1 MPLIAALIL
10 AAGLAHAANDS
21 AKPSP
26 VTVTGKVVALKDLSG
41 QVTAVKL
48 LGHDGNIYDITLDDT
63 AKALARQARL
73 IVRVTGTATE
83 KQPAGEKPAVWQ
95 LTVQTFE
102 LDNPNP
108 GQPGRRAPR

>member
-1 MPLIAALIL
+1 MRRTMTLIAALVL
-10 AAGLAHAANDS
+10 AAGFAHAADDI

-26 VTVTGKVVALKDLSG
+26 VATTGKVVALKDLSG

-48 LGHDGNIYDITLDDT
+48 LGQDGKIYDVTLDDT
-63 AKALARQARL
+63 GKALGRQARL

-95 LTVQTFE
+95 LTVEKFE
-102 LDNPNP
+102 RDYSRPA
-108 GQPGRRAPR
+108 QPVR